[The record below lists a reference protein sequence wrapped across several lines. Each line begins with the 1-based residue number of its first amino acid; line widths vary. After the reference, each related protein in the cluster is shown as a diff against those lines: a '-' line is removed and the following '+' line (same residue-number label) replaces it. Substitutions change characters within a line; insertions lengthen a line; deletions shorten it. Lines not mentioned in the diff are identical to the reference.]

1 MQLRIDDTQE
11 GPRTILAVSGEVDL
25 ATAPNL
31 RQRVV
36 QAIDDG
42 ARQVVVDLSD
52 VGFMDSTGLGVLIGG
67 LKRLRQRDGNL
78 VVVSPSEPV
87 AKILEVTGLM
97 DVLGVVDSV
106 DDVPDPV

>member
-1 MQLRIDDTQE
+1 MQLRISDTHE

-25 ATAPNL
+25 ATAPTL

-42 ARQVVVDLSD
+42 ARQVVVDLSE

-67 LKRLRQRDGNL
+67 LKRLRQLDGNL
-78 VVVSPSEPV
+78 IVVNPSDPV
-87 AKILEVTGLM
+87 RKILEVTGLL
-97 DVLGVVDSV
+97 DVLGVVERL
-106 DDVPDPV
+106 DDVPDLV

>member
-1 MQLRIDDTQE
+1 MQLRISDTHE

-25 ATAPNL
+25 ATAPTL

-42 ARQVVVDLSD
+42 ARQVVVDLSE

-67 LKRLRQRDGNL
+67 LKRLRQLDGNL
-78 VVVSPSEPV
+78 IVVNPSDPV
-87 AKILEVTGLM
+87 RKILEVTGLL
-97 DVLGVVDSV
+97 DVLGVVESL
-106 DDVPDPV
+106 DDVPDLV

>member
-1 MQLRIDDTQE
+1 MQLRISDTHE

-25 ATAPNL
+25 ATAPTL

-42 ARQVVVDLSD
+42 ARQVVVDLSE

-67 LKRLRQRDGNL
+67 LKRLRQLDGNL
-78 VVVSPSEPV
+78 IVVNPSDPV
-87 AKILEVTGLM
+87 HKILEVTGLL
-97 DVLGVVDSV
+97 DVLGVVESL
-106 DDVPDPV
+106 DDVPDLV